1 VRYIFYLT
9 NNVVS
14 NLFVFNKNLRYE
26 LFMKSKN
33 RSLITTEIYTHMF
46 TKNLQ
51 NIISLADYIISDK
64 GKINE

>member
-1 VRYIFYLT
+1 MT
-9 NNVVS
+9 NNVGS
-14 NLFVFNKNLRYE
+14 HLFVLNKNLRYE
-26 LFMKSKN
+26 LFMKRKN

-51 NIISLADYIISDK
+51 NIISLADYIFSDK